1 MKKLQLDKTTWTLL
15 ILLVGPV
22 ESFLVFIA
30 GHYIHD
36 LVLTSAV
43 VALVNTVGGILIWY
57 FNAEESVA
65 PGPPPPSPPS
75 VQTTGTQTTIGPFHL
90 ASYTANISATVTYP
104 FGTTTTTEES
114 A

>member
-36 LVLTSAV
+36 LALASAV

-75 VQTTGTQTTIGPFHL
+75 VQTTGTQTTIGPFSL
-90 ASYTANISATVTYP
+90 PSYTAYVSANVTYP
-104 FGTTTTTEES
+104 FGTITTEES